1 MDYLLK
7 YVEIAAVPSLAA
19 SHVIEFLK
27 TNFQWRHRMPKKLI
41 SDRSTTFRTRQLR
54 SFLHR
59 AEVGHHFASSY
70 HPQANGLTERT
81 NQTIQTRLAP
91 YVETH
96 KVEEADW
103 DRHLQSAAYSAN
115 TSFLSST
122 GKTLC
127 EFVYGQLP
135 KLDVAASLDA
145 PVKVGR
151 PVDRQVVCHNI
162 RTEARRNAID
172 AQRTQEKYYDRRHRR
187 APQYGVGDQVW
198 VQRGTQATGQKLLP
212 KFDGP
217 FVITERLGAN
227 TWRVTTPS
235 GNANLHKRKRDNFA
249 VHMSRMKKKIG
260 RAD

>member
-27 TNFQWRHRMPKKLI
+27 TNFQWRHRMPKKVI
-41 SDRSTTFRTRQLR
+41 SDRSKTFRSRQLR

-103 DRHLQSAAYSAN
+103 DRHLQSAAYSAKRPSYLPREKPCANSFTGNFRKWTSRPVWTLPSKSPDLSIGRWCATISEQKHGGTLSMRRGPRRN
-115 TSFLSST
+115 TTIADIDAHRSMVSVTRYGCNEGLRQLARSSYLSLTDHLSSRS
-122 GKTLC
+122 
-127 EFVYGQLP
+127 
-135 KLDVAASLDA
+135 A
-145 PVKVGR
+145 
-151 PVDRQVVCHNI
+151 
-162 RTEARRNAID
+162 
-172 AQRTQEKYYDRRHRR
+172 
-187 APQYGVGDQVW
+187 
-198 VQRGTQATGQKLLP
+198 
-212 KFDGP
+212 
-217 FVITERLGAN
+217 
-227 TWRVTTPS
+227 
-235 GNANLHKRKRDNFA
+235 
-249 VHMSRMKKKIG
+249 
-260 RAD
+260 